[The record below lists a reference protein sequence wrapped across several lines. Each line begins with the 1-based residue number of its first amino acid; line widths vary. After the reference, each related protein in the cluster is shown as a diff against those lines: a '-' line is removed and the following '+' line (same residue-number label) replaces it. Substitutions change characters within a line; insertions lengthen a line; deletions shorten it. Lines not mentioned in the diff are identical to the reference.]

1 MSPPSQQARHEYKV
15 IFLDIDGVLHAADE
29 RQRPCRKPCMDVLR
43 SIVEQ
48 SQAHICLS
56 SNWRLDD
63 WGLTQ
68 VNKHLRLH
76 DLKPIVGFTHP
87 EEDYF
92 NTRADEV
99 LDYLHK
105 HPEVTHFVVLDDVE
119 LNFEDPS
126 ATVPT
131 CIASHS
137 VQTDETKGL
146 QTKDVAP
153 ALACLERPIDRSQ
166 LVPAKLYGG
175 SDDEPPVL
183 VDEEV
188 AGSTEDVVGA
198 MLTPSKLASSNAS
211 SNNGSFKR
219 VGGGMGGLGGLGGLG
234 GQGASRNG
242 SLGASRN
249 GSLGGSR
256 NGSRNASCT
265 LLTQLAEDE
274 LLKSFDAAQAAALLG
289 EVPSAGLRRVGS
301 SRVSLNRLSRR
312 SSRGDLEGLIRD

>member
-1 MSPPSQQARHEYKV
+1 
-15 IFLDIDGVLHAADE
+15 
-29 RQRPCRKPCMDVLR
+29 MDVLR

-48 SQAHICLS
+48 SKAHICLS

-68 VNKHLRLH
+68 VNKHLHLH
-76 DLKPIVGFTHP
+76 DLEPIVGFTHP

-126 ATVPT
+126 SAVPT

-137 VQTDETKGL
+137 VQTDEAKGL
-146 QTKDVAP
+146 ENKDIAP
-153 ALACLERPIDRSQ
+153 ALACLEHPIDRSQ
-166 LVPAKLYGG
+166 LVPAKLFGG
-175 SDDEPPVL
+175 ADDEPPLL
-183 VDEEV
+183 VDGTE
-188 AGSTEDVVGA
+188 AGAEEDVVGA
-198 MLTPSKLASSNAS
+198 MLLPSRSNAS

-219 VGGGMGGLGGLGGLG
+219 VGGGMGMVGGVGGSRGGSLGG
-234 GQGASRNG
+234 SRGG

-256 NGSRNASCT
+256 NGSRNASYT

-274 LLKSFDAAQAAALLG
+274 LLKSCDAAKAAALLG

-301 SRVSLNRLSRR
+301 SHVSLNRLSRR
-312 SSRGDLEGLIRD
+312 SSRGEMEGLIRD